1 MEVKKNRNLMT
12 VSAFAKLC
20 KVTPRTIK
28 YYEEMGI
35 LFPHTVQENGYRLYD
50 ITQADDLSCILLFQ
64 EYGFSLKEIREL
76 MSRHD
81 FNAIFKRLALQKE
94 IISQKK
100 QELLRQEQLVDD
112 TLAHMRKAQEYP
124 DTVFEEQHAPQTIVC
139 NPFKDCRTHHIVQ
152 NYLLDGYRNGVYYSM
167 DSFQMLGT
175 YQTLPEGNLLLE
187 GNSLCCYHRGTP
199 STGSQYLAMLKEN
212 ALKRAFSAN
221 IIFCEAVLEDSQPE
235 NCLFR
240 YFLIAGV

>member
-112 TLAHMRKAQEYP
+112 SLRICEKHRNIPIPFLKSYMRRRPLYVILSKTAGHTTLSRIICWT
-124 DTVFEEQHAPQTIVC
+124 DTETAYTTARILFRCWEPIRHCPRAICFLRETVCAATIAAP
-139 NPFKDCRTHHIVQ
+139 
-152 NYLLDGYRNGVYYSM
+152 
-167 DSFQMLGT
+167 
-175 YQTLPEGNLLLE
+175 LPPE
-187 GNSLCCYHRGTP
+187 
-199 STGSQYLAMLKEN
+199 
-212 ALKRAFSAN
+212 AN
-221 IIFCEAVLEDSQPE
+221 ILPC
-235 NCLFR
+235 
-240 YFLIAGV
+240 